1 MKKISNIN
9 FSDKIALIR
18 VDFNVP
24 LNNNLIV
31 TDNSRIVGALD
42 TINYVIKSGGRAV
55 ILSHLGRPKG
65 TFESRFSLINI
76 IDELSKLLKRK
87 VVFLQNYLEKSTVE
101 KISASCPGSVFLLE
115 NMRFNKNEKL
125 GCKGFAK
132 EIARLGNWYIND
144 AFGTLHRDHASTS
157 KVAAFFNNKKCVG
170 FLVEKELLALKSVM
184 KNTNRPVTA
193 IIGGAKISGKIDVI
207 RSLYNIVDNLI
218 VGGGMAYSFIKAL
231 GGEVSNSLVEE
242 DKLSLA
248 KELVMEANNKNVNLL
263 LPIDSVNGSEFSND
277 CLINHSD
284 IYNIPKGFAGFDL
297 GEKSIQLFC
306 AAILKSKT
314 IIWNG
319 PMGVFEMSR
328 FENGTKKVGFAV
340 AEATKNGAFSLVG
353 GGDSVAA
360 IKKFGLT
367 DSVSYVSTGGGA
379 MLKYLEGKNLPGL
392 CAIED

>member
-42 TINYVIKSGGRAV
+42 TINYVIKSGGKAV

-76 IDELSKLLKRK
+76 VDEFSKLLKQK
-87 VVFLQNYLEKSTVE
+87 VVFLQNYLEKSAVE
-101 KISASCPGSVFLLE
+101 KINASGPGSVFLLE
-115 NMRFNKNEKL
+115 NMRFNENEKL
-125 GCKGFAK
+125 GCEGFAK

-157 KVAAFFNNKKCVG
+157 KIAAFFNNKKCVG

-184 KNTNRPVTA
+184 KNTNKPVTA

-218 VGGGMAYSFIKAL
+218 IGGGMAYSFIKAL

-248 KELVMEANNKNVNLL
+248 KELVVEANNKNVNLL

-277 CLINHSD
+277 CLINNSD
-284 IYNIPKGFAGFDL
+284 IYSIPKEFAGFDI

-306 AAILKSKT
+306 ETILKSKT

-319 PMGVFEMSR
+319 PMGVFEMSS

-360 IKKFGLT
+360 IKKFGL
-367 DSVSYVSTGGGA
+367 
-379 MLKYLEGKNLPGL
+379 NR
-392 CAIED
+392 

>member
-24 LNNNLIV
+24 LNNKLIV

-42 TINYVIKSGGRAV
+42 TINYVIKSGGKAV

-76 IDELSKLLKRK
+76 VDEFSKLLKQK
-87 VVFLQNYLEKSTVE
+87 VVFLQNYLEKSAVE
-101 KISASCPGSVFLLE
+101 KIIASGPGSVFLLE
-115 NMRFNKNEKL
+115 NMRFNENEKL
-125 GCKGFAK
+125 GCEGFAK

-144 AFGTLHRDHASTS
+144 AFEPFIEIMSTS
-157 KVAAFFNNKKCVG
+157 KIAAFFNNKKCVG

-184 KNTNRPVTA
+184 KNTNKPVTA

-218 VGGGMAYSFIKAL
+218 IGGDGISFIKAL

-248 KELVMEANNKNVNLL
+248 KVLVVEANNKNVNLL

-277 CLINHSD
+277 CLINNSD
-284 IYNIPKGFAGFDL
+284 IYSIPKEFAGFDI

-319 PMGVFEMSR
+319 PMGVFEMSS